1 MKREGQVVRRAYILL
16 PKDARDFQVA
26 NHILPE
32 VFRRMNHLAD
42 IYIITEDPV
51 RDWET
56 LSQTMEMVAEH
67 LHSFGFVRVQL
78 RPVHPVD
85 PSTAPGLRN
94 AYLAMSAMA
103 RPFYEE
109 ALSHQVASRWTLMP
123 ILRAGSS
130 RDLDAATD
138 LASFLRQRMILPSYS
153 LKRGLPGASWS
164 GRIDTSKERIILEED
179 GRILESLFRNDLLDD
194 LILWALSSEGG
205 FSLEPCAGIILD
217 FETRRSRRCPK
228 SPWEHIWEWERV
240 LSYPHDLEQCL
251 VCWDGIPDSTVDEM
265 TFNGRKSEAGRVSL
279 QLGVF
284 AMTRGDFQVAEAHL
298 LRASHLLP
306 EGADKGEDLL
316 YLGMLRLARG
326 EIEEA
331 HQILSKARCLL
342 GDSPSVM
349 YHLGRCEF
357 LWKDYIAA
365 SELFRDAL
373 EKGLQKEARDDL
385 LIQLAICHLNLEE
398 YEDAREVLGKI
409 EEETPVVLFYR
420 AMALLG
426 LGHTQRALELFLRAL
441 ERGPDREDLS
451 SILFYIGYCHKELGN
466 FAQACEWLER
476 ATDAD
481 PQNYE
486 AWNLLGYCRFRL
498 GLHHES
504 IGAFL
509 KALEIKP
516 RSALDMA
523 NIASNLRDLGDR
535 ENSIKW
541 YRRALTLDPTLGFA
555 LENLKKLEA
564 QDGAT

>member
-1 MKREGQVVRRAYILL
+1 MKREGQVARRAYILL
-16 PKDARDFQVA
+16 PKNAEDFQMA
-26 NHILPE
+26 RHILPN

-51 RDWET
+51 RDWES
-56 LSQTMEMVAEH
+56 LSQTLEMVAEH
-67 LHSFGFVRVQL
+67 LLSFGFVRVQL

-85 PSTAPGLRN
+85 HSTASGLRN
-94 AYLAMSAMA
+94 AYIAMSAMA
-103 RPFYEE
+103 KPFYEE
-109 ALSHQVASRWTLMP
+109 ALSHQVASRWTLLP
-123 ILRAGSS
+123 VLRADSS
-130 RDLDAATD
+130 RDLDATLD
-138 LASFLRQRMILPSYS
+138 LASFLKQRMILPSYS
-153 LKRGLPGASWS
+153 LKRGLPRASWS
-164 GRIDTSKERIILEED
+164 GRIDTAKERIILEEG

-194 LILWALSSEGG
+194 LIFWALSSGGG

-217 FETRRSRRCPK
+217 FERRGARRCPK
-228 SPWEHIWEWERV
+228 SPWYDIWEWERV
-240 LSYPHDLEQCL
+240 LSYPDDLEQCL
-251 VCWDGIPDSTVDEM
+251 LCWDGIPDSTLDEM
-265 TFNGRKSEAGRVSL
+265 TLNGRRSEAGRVSL

-284 AMTRGDFQVAEAHL
+284 AMTRGDFRVAEAHL
-298 LRASHLLP
+298 QRASDLLP

-316 YLGMLRLARG
+316 YFGMLRLAQG

-331 HQILSKARCLL
+331 HQVLSKARCLL
-342 GDSPSVM
+342 GDIPSVL

-373 EKGLQKEARDDL
+373 GKGLQKEARDDL

-398 YEDAREVLGKI
+398 YDDAREVLEEI
-409 EEETPVVLFYR
+409 EKETPVVLFYK
-420 AMALLG
+420 AMAVLG
-426 LGHTQRALELFLRAL
+426 QGHIQRALGLFLRAL
-441 ERGPDREDLS
+441 ERGPDGEDLS
-451 SILFYIGYCHKELGN
+451 SVLFYIGHCHKELGN
-466 FAQACEWLER
+466 FAEACEWLER
-476 ATDAD
+476 ATEAD
-481 PQNYE
+481 SRNYE
-486 AWNLLGYCRFRL
+486 EWNLLGYCRFRL

-535 ENSIKW
+535 ENSIRW
-541 YRRALTLDPTLGFA
+541 YRRALALDPTLGFA

-564 QDGAT
+564 QNGAS